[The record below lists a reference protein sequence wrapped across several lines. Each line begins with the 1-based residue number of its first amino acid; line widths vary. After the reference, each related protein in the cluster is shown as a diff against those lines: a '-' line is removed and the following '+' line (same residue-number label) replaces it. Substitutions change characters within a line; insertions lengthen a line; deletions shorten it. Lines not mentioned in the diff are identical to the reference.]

1 MRTPILALVLTAT
14 GLQAQTTFAPPGAT
28 WTYHMSFA
36 FIPSAANNVVT
47 CIGDTIVA
55 DRPCSILQTTA
66 PNGCFSFY
74 RYVTVSADSVLL
86 WEPHSASFEPMFI
99 LDTEVGGSWQ
109 AVLYDTFSQTP
120 STIDCTV
127 IGVGTQTVSG
137 VTLRVLDMHVVVD
150 GYLDN
155 WSSGRVVERFGDL
168 QYIFPH
174 AFGACDGEING
185 PLRCYTDAEIDWLN
199 PLVTQCDATMGIGD
213 VASSTV
219 TIVPTVAAAGT
230 PVRVDLSGTH
240 PDAVLRVSDSSGR
253 RVQEER
259 IRSWSSLSLDRPG
272 LYVMQ
277 VVDGRSVLATQRIVM
292 Y

>member
-1 MRTPILALVLTAT
+1 MRTRLLVLLFVTT
-14 GLQAQTTFAPPGAT
+14 GLHAQTTFAPLGAR

-36 FIPSAANNVVT
+36 FVPSATTNVVT
-47 CIGDTIVA
+47 CVGDTLIE
-55 DRPCSILQTTA
+55 DRPCSILTTTA

-86 WEPHSASFEPMFI
+86 WEPYSASFEPMFI
-99 LDTEVGGSWQ
+99 LDTEVGGSWH
-109 AVLYDTFSQTP
+109 AVLYDTFSHTP

-127 IGVGTQTVSG
+127 IGVGTRTVSG
-137 VTLRVLDMHVVVD
+137 VTLRVLDMNVVVD

-185 PLRCYTDAEIDWLN
+185 ALRCYTDAEIDWLN
-199 PLVTQCDATMGIGD
+199 PAVTQCDVTMGVD
-213 VASSTV
+213 EVTPSTV
-219 TIVPTVAAAGT
+219 TIMPTLAAAGT

-253 RVQEER
+253 RVHEER

-277 VVDGRSVLATQRIVM
+277 VVDGPSVLATQRIVM